1 MWLASSIMAR
11 ELLPWE
17 DFEVG
22 TSAASCQWLTL
33 PATSVRPYEL
43 PHKKARLGDSVPVAP
58 ASAFHAQ
65 APPLPPGVIQ
75 RPSVGP
81 LPETTARRTENI
93 SQGLIAPGAMPGVLP
108 VPAKSN
114 PSLGGTA
121 GNGGTGAT
129 SSHLPSSSFHVPA
142 HASWFSFDAVHDIER
157 KALPEF
163 FTSSTPGSL
172 RTSDTYAAMR
182 NAIVRRWR
190 ENPSA
195 RLTFTAVRSS
205 LVGEVNSMHR
215 VFHQLQHWGLINN
228 HVSASG
234 QPSTS
239 AVPVPVPAVP
249 VPTAVEAVEA
259 TPVDVQPQARLN
271 PVPLPAPRHALY
283 DFTAHGVVYGTNSG
297 LSGALDAVAAVN
309 PASAAANTRLAA
321 GCAFCCVCGKQL
333 VSPLEPSDMW
343 YHCTRVPDFYLCA
356 QHFAEGRFPGDTAAG
371 DFVKHDGSALA
382 LALSASAP
390 NSCAGRWTDSETLL
404 LLEALTTSSGNSDD
418 WGRIASHVGTKS
430 KAQCLAHFLALP
442 IQERFLDDM
451 EGRPSAPAAVATAL
465 AAGAVGGE
473 DVGAAPE
480 EVRDAFAGPHL
491 IPFQD
496 AGNPIMAQCAFMA
509 AVVGPRVAAAA
520 AAAALAALEHEESA
534 AAAGAVPMDTDGGP
548 HFSAA
553 AIRRSL
559 AVCLAGGAV
568 KAKMMADQEERDIHR
583 TVVGV
588 IDSQAKKVDAKMKL
602 VLQLDNLL
610 REETAAVVAA
620 QAAALQGP

>member
-1 MWLASSIMAR
+1 
-11 ELLPWE
+11 
-17 DFEVG
+17 
-22 TSAASCQWLTL
+22 
-33 PATSVRPYEL
+33 
-43 PHKKARLGDSVPVAP
+43 
-58 ASAFHAQ
+58 
-65 APPLPPGVIQ
+65 
-75 RPSVGP
+75 
-81 LPETTARRTENI
+81 
-93 SQGLIAPGAMPGVLP
+93 
-108 VPAKSN
+108 
-114 PSLGGTA
+114 
-121 GNGGTGAT
+121 
-129 SSHLPSSSFHVPA
+129 
-142 HASWFSFDAVHDIER
+142 
-157 KALPEF
+157 
-163 FTSSTPGSL
+163 
-172 RTSDTYAAMR
+172 
-182 NAIVRRWR
+182 
-190 ENPSA
+190 
-195 RLTFTAVRSS
+195 
-205 LVGEVNSMHR
+205 
-215 VFHQLQHWGLINN
+215 
-228 HVSASG
+228 
-234 QPSTS
+234 
-239 AVPVPVPAVP
+239 
-249 VPTAVEAVEA
+249 
-259 TPVDVQPQARLN
+259 
-271 PVPLPAPRHALY
+271 
-283 DFTAHGVVYGTNSG
+283 
-297 LSGALDAVAAVN
+297 
-309 PASAAANTRLAA
+309 
-321 GCAFCCVCGKQL
+321 
-333 VSPLEPSDMW
+333 MW

-520 AAAALAALEHEESA
+520 AAAALAALEQEDS